1 MRARNPD
8 IPDYSFARNADNS
21 GFETTDGQP
30 LRPDGSNGIPV
41 FLKDETPLVTPAIG
55 IIFEF

>member
-1 MRARNPD
+1 MRAPSPD
-8 IPDYSFARNADNS
+8 IPDYSFKRKADNS
-21 GFETTDGQP
+21 DFETTDGLP
-30 LRPDGSNGIPV
+30 LKPDGSNGIPV